1 MYSPILSFKFF
12 VFWKFASMTRV
23 RRNASEPVAPGDGPA
38 PSAAG
43 HRASR
48 SAIPPAPLA
57 TPNDNPARPAP
68 PSPAA
73 PAQLQ
78 NAPLARDASPAGRAD
93 NTRQDAAGGAGNGG
107 LDDDDRSQ
115 DPILR
120 PDEIT
125 ASRREGDN
133 ANRQMGGQAL
143 VEGFDKNAVSFRVH

>member
-78 NAPLARDASPAGRAD
+78 NAPLARDASPATTHD
-93 NTRQDAAGGAGNGG
+93 KM
-107 LDDDDRSQ
+107 L
-115 DPILR
+115 
-120 PDEIT
+120 
-125 ASRREGDN
+125 
-133 ANRQMGGQAL
+133 QA
-143 VEGFDKNAVSFRVH
+143 EQATED